1 MSKLH
6 KLILS
11 ACGAALIAVAPMA
24 VQAAQPA
31 QLAAEAQVAV
41 PGYTEIT
48 PQEARKMMEVG
59 NVTILDVRRHDE
71 FVTGHVKGAVN
82 IPHTR
87 ILEMTP
93 GAVLS
98 AVPNT
103 DATVLVYCGTGKRA
117 GFAGRKLAELG
128 YKNVYNFLGT
138 KQWPYELVK

>member
-48 PQEARKMMEVG
+48 PQEARKMMEAG

-87 ILEMTP
+87 ILGMTP

>member
-6 KLILS
+6 QLILS

-31 QLAAEAQVAV
+31 AQEAQAVV

-48 PQEARKMMEVG
+48 PQEARKMMAAG

-71 FVTGHVKGAVN
+71 FVTGHVAGAINV
-82 IPHTR
+82 PHTR
-87 ILEMTP
+87 ILGMTQ
-93 GAVLS
+93 GAVLN
-98 AVPNT
+98 AVPDTN
-103 DATVLVYCGTGKRA
+103 ATVLVYCGTGKRA

-128 YKNVYNFLGT
+128 YKHVYNFLGT

>member
-11 ACGAALIAVAPMA
+11 ACGATLIAVAPMA
-24 VQAAQPA
+24 VQAAQTA
-31 QLAAEAQVAV
+31 QLAAETQSAV

-87 ILEMTP
+87 ILDMTP
-93 GAVLS
+93 GSVLS
-98 AVPNT
+98 AVPDTN
-103 DATVLVYCGTGKRA
+103 ATVLVYCGTGKRA